1 MKLRIGL
8 KTALICAALASTAV
22 PAPAVAEENLWT
34 EAWSVLP
41 GAVPKENSTGFDPTS
56 TDACL
61 AGDARCVEDTAREM
75 ERRLMSFARSCDH
88 RALFA
93 LAYLHVTRSV
103 VDTPVDFTDR
113 AFIQHQV
120 AVFAEYYFANHDTW
134 SGGGEAAPVWDL
146 AFDAARDK
154 SVSGD
159 TDLMLGFVAHIQRDL
174 PFVLYRIG
182 LTAPDGSS
190 RKRDHDRV
198 NRFLYP
204 VMGPMLEEMQRR
216 FDPSV
221 ATQRDIPGTTLD
233 RDALFSVIV
242 SWREQA
248 WRDAERLAAA
258 GSAWQRALVAQD
270 IENRALAN
278 AMLYATIGRRSADA
292 SRARQAYCSEHWN
305 DF

>member
-1 MKLRIGL
+1 MHSKVV
-8 KTALICAALASTAV
+8 KTALLCAMFLAAL
-22 PAPAVAEENLWT
+22 PGHAVAEENLWT
-34 EAWSVLP
+34 ETWSALP
-41 GAVPKENSTGFDPTS
+41 GVVPQPNSTGFDPTS
-56 TDACL
+56 VNACL
-61 AGDARCVEDTAREM
+61 SGDERCVLETAREM
-75 ERRLMSFARSCDH
+75 EQRLVPLARNCQHS
-88 RALFA
+88 ALFA
-93 LAYLHVTRSV
+93 LAYKHVTYSV
-103 VDTPVDFTDR
+103 LDTPVAFADR

-120 AVFAEYYFANHDTW
+120 GVFAGYYFANYDAW
-134 SGGGEAAPVWDL
+134 RNGGRPAPIWDL
-146 AFDAARDK
+146 ALDAAHDK

-198 NRFLYP
+198 NQFLYP
-204 VMGPMLEEMQRR
+204 VMEPMLEEMQRR
-216 FDPSV
+216 FDPTV
-221 ATQRDIPGTTLD
+221 ATKRDVPGTTLD

-258 GSAWQRALVAQD
+258 PTSAARALVAQD
-270 IENRALAN
+270 IEWRAYAN
-278 AMLYATIGRRSADA
+278 GLVYASLGKGSDQAARE
-292 SRARQAYCSEHWN
+292 RAAYCAEHWN